1 MTGPRPGSDRLA
13 AHVAR
18 FPGAKVLVVGDIV
31 ADEFVYGEISRVSR
45 EAPVLIL
52 RYESTETVPG
62 GAGNAASNVAALGGS
77 VALAGVVGR
86 DRAGRSTLL
95 ALRGRGVDTTGVVA
109 VAGRM
114 TPTKTR
120 ILAGLAHSL
129 RQQVIRVDREP
140 EPLAIETVDERLA
153 AKVRERIAWADV
165 VVVSDYNYGATGP
178 RVVDAVREAASRS
191 VPVLVDSRFRL
202 AQFAGLTSA
211 TPNEAELEEIAGIPL
226 VTESAVVDAGAR
238 VAERYG
244 FGALLVTRGSQGML
258 LFERD
263 REPARI
269 PVVDPR
275 EAIDVTGAGDT
286 VIATYALGVAS
297 GASCLDA
304 AHLATHAAGRVVMK
318 RGTATVSRDE
328 LLSSVLSESAEEVP

>member
-1 MTGPRPGSDRLA
+1 MTDSQRLA

-18 FPGAKVLVVGDIV
+18 FPSAKVLLVGDLV

-62 GAGNAASNVAALGGS
+62 GAGNAASNVAALGGT
-77 VALAGVVGR
+77 VALVSAVGR
-86 DRAGRSTLL
+86 DRTGRSTLL
-95 ALRGRGVDTTGVVA
+95 ALRGRGVDTTGVLA
-109 VAGRM
+109 VAGRA

-140 EPLAIETVDERLA
+140 EELAIDSVDERLA
-153 AKVRERIAWADV
+153 EKVRERAAWADV
-165 VVVSDYNYGATGP
+165 VVVSDYNYGAAGP
-178 RVVDAVREAASRS
+178 RVLDAVRETASRG

-211 TPNEAELEEIAGIPL
+211 TPNEAELEEIAGVPL
-226 VTESAVVDAGAR
+226 VTDSAVVEAGAR

-244 FGALLVTRGSQGML
+244 FDALLVTRGSQGML
-258 LFERD
+258 LFERG
-263 REPARI
+263 REPARV
-269 PVVDPR
+269 PVIGPR

-286 VIATYALGVAS
+286 VMATYALGVAS
-297 GASCLDA
+297 GATFLDA
-304 AHLATHAAGRVVMK
+304 AYLAAHTAGLVVMK
-318 RGTATVSRDE
+318 RGTATVARDE
-328 LLSSVLSESAEEVP
+328 LLESVRG